1 MRYLRPGNSVKLL
14 LLAFAYFSFTPRSD
28 VAYYDALG
36 ETILCVGL
44 IRPKTGVF
52 KSFIRYLLILAT
64 TIDIVILGV
73 TFSSTAD
80 GRRSIH

>member
-1 MRYLRPGNSVKLL
+1 MQNIICSI
-14 LLAFAYFSFTPRSD
+14 RSD

-44 IRPKTGVF
+44 IRPKIGVF

-80 GRRSIH
+80 GKNVCGYFCMLSILIMFPKINV